1 MSPEKP
7 VGRMAVLGLGVM
19 GGSLAR
25 AVSSLGVAERVIGW
39 SPESTERDGALTT
52 GAVNLAAA
60 SWPEAVADVDLV
72 VLAMPLR
79 ATIEIIDGLADAL
92 PAHATLT
99 DVTSLKEPI
108 GRAAADVGL
117 ADRFVGAHPMAG
129 AETSGFWASRPDL
142 YEAATVWVVPG
153 DATEPRIASVERL
166 WSTVGAKARRIEAG
180 AHDRLMAI
188 ASHLPQLASNAL
200 AHAIEGT
207 GVARSQLGPG
217 GRDMTRLAASNPE
230 MWSHLLEHA
239 SPELIAGLRAL
250 ASASEA
256 VADQLEAGD
265 VEAVD
270 RLMRRTRAWQGAS

>member
-1 MSPEKP
+1 M
-7 VGRMAVLGLGVM
+7 GRMAVLGLGVM

-25 AVSSLGVAERVIGW
+25 AVSSLGIADRVIGW

-60 SWPEAVADVDLV
+60 SWREAVADVDIV

-79 ATIEIIDGLADAL
+79 AAIELMGGLADAL
-92 PAHATLT
+92 PSHATLT

-117 ADRFVGAHPMAG
+117 AERFVGAHPMAG
-129 AETSGFWASRPDL
+129 SETSGFWASRPDL

-153 DATEPRIASVERL
+153 GATEPRIASVERL
-166 WSTVGAKARRIEAG
+166 WSTVGARARRIEAG
-180 AHDRLMAI
+180 AHDGLTAI

-200 AHAIEGT
+200 ADAIEGA
-207 GVARSQLGPG
+207 GVARTELGPG

-230 MWSHLLEHA
+230 MWSDLLEHA

-250 ASASEA
+250 ASTSEA

-265 VEAVD
+265 VEAVN
-270 RLMRRTRAWQGAS
+270 RLMRRTRSWRGSA